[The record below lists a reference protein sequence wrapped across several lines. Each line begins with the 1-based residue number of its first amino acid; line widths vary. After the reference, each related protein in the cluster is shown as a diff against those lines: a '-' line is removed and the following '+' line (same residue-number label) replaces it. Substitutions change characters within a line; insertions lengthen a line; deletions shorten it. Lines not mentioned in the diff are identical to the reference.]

1 MPTSPLFRLGS
12 PSVSPLGRVTSN
24 VGASSRARSGS
35 TVPQRATIPLARDQI
50 VSRGSV
56 VPDSL
61 QRGYSNASPDRTLTS
76 GAGTLGSMPT
86 GIPLNIAKVKPIRAF
101 SAATKFDLDI
111 MIESLPYPAVR
122 FEEALWIPLMEEP
135 DPQNDT
141 GGEAWV
147 FSSGAVVCWNVEDAI
162 AQELINSL
170 FVSAKTNIRLLPLE
184 TMTGQSFNFLISAF
198 E

>member
-12 PSVSPLGRVTSN
+12 PGVSPLGRVTSN
-24 VGASSRARSGS
+24 VGASSRARSGT

-50 VSRGSV
+50 VSRGSA
-56 VPDSL
+56 VPDNL
-61 QRGYSNASPDRTLTS
+61 QRGYSNASLDRTLTS

-86 GIPLNIAKVKPIRAF
+86 GIPSNIAQVQPIRAF
-101 SAATKFDLDI
+101 SAAAKFDLDI

-135 DPQNDT
+135 NET
-141 GGEAWV
+141 GSEVWV

-170 FVSAKTNIRLLPLE
+170 FVSAKTNIRPLPLE
-184 TMTGQSFNFLISAF
+184 TMTGQSFSFLISAF